1 MKKCEV
7 CEVTN
12 EIFFYRVG
20 CCCPLYWIEIDPVL
34 ILNSPKHW
42 PASSQGCEKLRLIA
56 WMISILRFL
65 SKFLTSDHLRQL
77 LPQYPPIACHKS
89 RVTTHRPVIVCN
101 ARAAST
107 LAENQTTQQPPSPF
121 GFKT

>member
-12 EIFFYRVG
+12 DFFVQSR
-20 CCCPLYWIEIDPVL
+20 LLSSLLDRIDPVL

-65 SKFLTSDHLRQL
+65 SKILTSDHLRQL
-77 LPQYPPIACHKS
+77 LPQYPPITCHKS
-89 RVTTHRPVIVCN
+89 RVTTHRPVIVCI

-107 LAENQTTQQPPSPF
+107 LAENQTPQPPSPF